1 MFVFMNKN
9 KFYNLKVVDIKRMT
23 ADSVMLTFDIP
34 SDIKSL
40 FSFNA
45 GQNLTLKTH
54 INGEEIRRSY
64 SLCTAPSEDKWSVLI
79 KKVDGGLFSTF
90 ANEQLKPGD
99 LIDVMPPT
107 GNFTLDKYNDSKHF
121 LFFAA
126 GSGITP
132 IISQIKDLLMHHA
145 QSNITLFFGNKNF
158 SSIIFR
164 EEIEALKNKY
174 LGRFSVHHIF
184 TKEKIGIDLLY
195 GRIDKAKC
203 VALGQSLF
211 NPNDM
216 DACMICGPN
225 EMIFEVKDGLVSL
238 GFDPKNIHFELF
250 NTDGL
255 KKLSNATETN
265 ATINEDLESEITIQM
280 DGDIF
285 EFTLGYGGQNLLDA
299 AIENGADLPYS
310 CKGGVCS
317 TCKAKLTKG
326 EVKMDLN
333 YSLEPYEVDAGYI
346 LMCQSHPRTPKIY
359 VDFDQ
364 K

>member
-1 MFVFMNKN
+1 MNKN
-9 KFYNLKVVDIKRMT
+9 KFYSLKINDIARIT
-23 ADSVMLTFDIP
+23 SDSVMLTFEIP
-34 SDIKSL
+34 NALTSS
-40 FSFNA
+40 FSYKA
-45 GQNLTLKTH
+45 GQYLTLKTH

-184 TKEKIGIDLLY
+184 TKEKIGIDL
-195 GRIDKAKC
+195 
-203 VALGQSLF
+203 
-211 NPNDM
+211 
-216 DACMICGPN
+216 
-225 EMIFEVKDGLVSL
+225 
-238 GFDPKNIHFELF
+238 
-250 NTDGL
+250 
-255 KKLSNATETN
+255 
-265 ATINEDLESEITIQM
+265 
-280 DGDIF
+280 
-285 EFTLGYGGQNLLDA
+285 
-299 AIENGADLPYS
+299 
-310 CKGGVCS
+310 
-317 TCKAKLTKG
+317 
-326 EVKMDLN
+326 
-333 YSLEPYEVDAGYI
+333 
-346 LMCQSHPRTPKIY
+346 
-359 VDFDQ
+359 
-364 K
+364 